1 MIPQGNCPQRP
12 RLTPFQY
19 VKLHHFLAQ
28 QDPAFEP
35 RKEPSEVELAS
46 RALLRV
52 LLAGNS
58 DERASAFFQVNFDID
73 FITAEVVAQFR
84 QALQKSTSRMET
96 RLEQRNEG
104 FTPQTHICAGCR
116 TAIRFSPW
124 LELFLNRW
132 HLSIDCRCG
141 AMSCPAERW
150 DLLLIYLSQ
159 RKGFLPP

>member
-58 DERASAFFQVNFDID
+58 DEPRHFS
-73 FITAEVVAQFR
+73 R
-84 QALQKSTSRMET
+84 STST
-96 RLEQRNEG
+96 SISLL
-104 FTPQTHICAGCR
+104 PKW
-116 TAIRFSPW
+116 SPSFARRCKNQPREW
-124 LELFLNRW
+124 RHGSSSATKALLHRPIFVLAAELPSGSALGSSSF
-132 HLSIDCRCG
+132 
-141 AMSCPAERW
+141 
-150 DLLLIYLSQ
+150 
-159 RKGFLPP
+159 